1 MKLIGK
7 YRNPITLVLAV
18 SGIALMVFY
27 TVCDTSCSY
36 LKGNIWGIDLK
47 WIGIAFMAA
56 VIICSLIRQTPL
68 VSALLAGGLGVEAF
82 LIAFQF
88 KEDVFC
94 PFCLAFGGIVAV
106 AFAINYGV
114 SPRVRTGFV
123 NAILYSLG
131 EFPVPPSGRIRLPLL
146 AFALLG
152 YLFVTMTFSGSVTP
166 AYGQDAGTF
175 PAYGNG
181 RYEVY
186 VFTDYFCPPCHGVE
200 SDLEA
205 GLKAVMATGGV
216 RIAFVDMPIYKHT
229 PMYAKYFLY
238 AVHAGGGFQGALQT
252 RRVLFS
258 LADRLVSQESELERS
273 LKSQGIA
280 MRPYNPRPIFDQFNQ
295 IIKKFKVTGTPTIV
309 IKYSEEEVLEYSRG
323 KDIRDGLALLRQRL
337 GSGAV
342 KK

>member
-7 YRNPITLVLAV
+7 YRNPITLILAAA
-18 SGIALMVFY
+18 GIALMVFY

-36 LKGNIWGIDLK
+36 LKGDIWGIDLK

-68 VSALLAGGLGVEAF
+68 VRALLAGGLGVEAF

-114 SPRVRTGFV
+114 SPRVRTGFM

-152 YLFVTMTFSGSVTP
+152 YLFVTLTFSGSATP

-186 VFTDYFCPPCHGVE
+186 VFTDYFCPPCRGIE
-200 SDLEA
+200 NDLEA

-216 RIAFVDMPIYKHT
+216 RIAFVDMPIYKNT
-229 PMYAKYFLY
+229 PLYVKYFLY
-238 AVHAGGGFQGALQT
+238 AVHAGGGFQGALKA
-252 RRVLFS
+252 RNVLFS
-258 LADRLVSQESELERS
+258 LASRNVVLEPEVEKA

-280 MRPYNPRPIFDQFNQ
+280 LSPYNPKPVLDQFNQ
-295 IIKKFKVTGTPTIV
+295 IIRKFKATGTPTVV
-309 IKYSEEEVLEYSRG
+309 IKYSETEVLEYSGG
-323 KDIRDGLALLRQRL
+323 KEIRDGLALLRQRL
-337 GSGAV
+337 GSGTV
-342 KK
+342 GK